1 MEMVAVERELGS
13 GQGDIMT
20 RTPNSNHTWSSG
32 IVMMLPSLPGIGSDV
47 VLTPGNFQ
55 AQRLQLSRN
64 LRDTPGISVKKSVP
78 HGNTDKPI
86 VVPEALSVSSKYCYL
101 HWHQTV

>member
-32 IVMMLPSLPGIGSDV
+32 IWL
-47 VLTPGNFQ
+47 
-55 AQRLQLSRN
+55 
-64 LRDTPGISVKKSVP
+64 
-78 HGNTDKPI
+78 
-86 VVPEALSVSSKYCYL
+86 
-101 HWHQTV
+101 